1 MQELDDYIDKVTSLP
16 PAPQIL
22 PELLSL
28 LNQDDVDSAPVVR
41 LISLDPGLTAS
52 VLRLSNSAVFAG
64 ASSVSDLHEAV
75 TRLGFRQV
83 YQLVAAVVG
92 SKTLGP
98 AQKGYGMD
106 QGELWHHCVSAAVAA
121 QLLARR
127 HGGDD
132 NLVFTATLLH
142 DIGKIVLAEAL
153 ERQYAKVLE
162 SARDQE
168 VALLDL
174 EKKALGVQHAEVGG
188 RLLARWKFPANIV
201 SAVWF
206 HHDPAAA
213 QPHQELAAYVY
224 LGNVVAYSMGHGYGH
239 RSFAIEG
246 HHDVFDMIGVSPDI
260 LPHMMVETFAN
271 LQLVQTLFSAR

>member
-1 MQELDDYIDKVTSLP
+1 MQELDDYIDKVKNLP
-16 PAPQIL
+16 PAPQII

-41 LISLDPGLTAS
+41 LISLDPALTAS

-121 QLLARR
+121 QLLAKR

-132 NLVFTATLLH
+132 SLVFTATLLH
-142 DIGKIVLAEAL
+142 DIGKIVLAGAL
-153 ERQYAKVLE
+153 ERQYAELLE
-162 SARDQE
+162 SAHDQQTS
-168 VALLDL
+168 LLDL
-174 EKKALGVQHAEVGG
+174 EKKVLGVQHAEIGG
-188 RLLARWKFPANIV
+188 RLLARWKFPAHIV

-206 HHDPAAA
+206 HHNPAAA

-224 LGNVVAYSMGHGYGH
+224 LGNFIAYSMGHGYGH
-239 RSFAIEG
+239 KAFAIEG
-246 HHDVFDMIGVSPDI
+246 HHDAFDMIGASPDI